1 MNEVFLLLPWPWSQ
15 YAMDDKGVFVE
26 ICDCEEANSGDFD
39 SVWAYPEKHVGALP
53 AEAVECAMGRYIRVS
68 PPDALAHMD
77 DEGVFV
83 DEDSNVYV
91 PIDE

>member
-1 MNEVFLLLPWPWSQ
+1 MDEVFLLLPWPWSQ
-15 YAMDDKGVFVE
+15 YAMDDNGVFVE
-26 ICDCEEANSGDFD
+26 IADADEANSGEFD

-53 AEAVECAMGRYIRVS
+53 AEAVEGAMGRYIRVS

-77 DEGVFV
+77 DDGVFV